1 MDTIAANNKYN
12 IELSFNEILKLIKSL
27 SIDDKILLE
36 QELERE
42 TLILRSERLS
52 ERIKE
57 SKITMDEIVNE
68 VKAVRRSRYEK

>member
-42 TLILRSERLS
+42 TLTLRSERLS

-57 SKITMDEIVNE
+57 NKITMDEIVDD
-68 VKAVRRSRYEK
+68 VKPVRRSRYEK

>member
-42 TLILRSERLS
+42 TLTLRSERLS

-57 SKITMDEIVNE
+57 NKITMDEIVNE